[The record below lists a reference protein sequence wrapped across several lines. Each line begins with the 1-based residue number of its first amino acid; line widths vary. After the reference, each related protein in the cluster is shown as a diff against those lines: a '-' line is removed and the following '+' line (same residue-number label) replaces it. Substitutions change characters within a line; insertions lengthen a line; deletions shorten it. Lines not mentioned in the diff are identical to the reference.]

1 MMNSVVLAGGKGVR
15 LGRDKLSEPVG
26 GHPLLQRVIDV
37 LALVSDQI
45 LVVIAQRQHDP
56 ALLATTKA
64 TRIIADFYPGGKGA
78 LGGIYTG
85 LAASVSSHSL
95 VVAGDMPFLSSSLL
109 HYLMEISPNFDVVM
123 PRVKGE
129 IEPLHAIYSR
139 NCLEPIRQQIE
150 QGDLRIRGF
159 FQQVKVR
166 YVEEEEIDRFD
177 PRHLSFFNI
186 NTPAD
191 LRKAKVLL
199 EEFDNT

>member
-1 MMNSVVLAGGKGVR
+1 MMNSIVLAGGKGVR

-26 GHPLLQRVIDV
+26 GHSLLQRVVDV

-56 ALLATTKA
+56 ALLATAKEA
-64 TRIIADFYPGGKGA
+64 RIIADFYPGKGA

-85 LAASVSSHSL
+85 LAASASSHSL
-95 VVAGDMPFLSSSLL
+95 VVAGDMPLLSSSLL

-199 EEFDNT
+199 GESGNP

>member
-1 MMNSVVLAGGKGVR
+1 MMNSIVLAGGKGVR

-45 LVVIAQRQHDP
+45 LVVIAQRQHAP
-56 ALLATTKA
+56 ALLAPAKEA
-64 TRIIADFYPGGKGA
+64 RIIADSYPGKGA
-78 LGGIYTG
+78 LGSIYTG
-85 LAASVSSHSL
+85 LAASGSSHSL

-109 HYLMEISPNFDVVM
+109 QYLMEISPNFDVVM

-139 NCLEPIRQQIE
+139 NCLEPIRQRIG
-150 QGDLRIRGF
+150 QGDLRVRGF

-199 EEFDNT
+199 EEFGNP

>member
-1 MMNSVVLAGGKGVR
+1 MMTSIVLAGGKGVR

-56 ALLATTKA
+56 ALLATAKEA
-64 TRIIADFYPGGKGA
+64 RIIADFYPGKGA

-95 VVAGDMPFLSSSLL
+95 VVAGDMPFLSSPLL
-109 HYLMEISPNFDVVM
+109 RYLMEISPNFDVVM

-199 EEFDNT
+199 GESGNP